1 MKRVEEIIVRK
12 LIESD
17 DFSFIYDAKHVHH
30 GNDDKIDSFF
40 DIILKECIEK
50 VALDISGR
58 YKLNFILLLI
68 LY

>member
-40 DIILKECIEK
+40 DKECIEK